1 MTDTSDSTSRTTAN
15 RVVAALD
22 LGSNTLKMT
31 VGQLDDAGRLV
42 ESGWASATVR
52 LGTGVATT
60 GRLADDRIA
69 AALAALRQF
78 ATAARATGATSLIG
92 VATEA
97 TRTAENGPA
106 FLTRVRDE
114 IGWEIQPISG
124 QREAELTFQGL
135 ARSVDVSGSVV
146 IADIG
151 GGSTELIVARDRAV
165 ISASSRPLGSGALT
179 DRFVRDDPPSRVE
192 INACRQAADQALA
205 DADLPNDPGTR
216 LIAVGGTGEYLG
228 RLVDDPMR
236 LRLTGIEEVLD
247 GLTHVRSTDLA
258 GRLTI
263 PEARARVLP
272 AGITVIAEIAAR
284 LHDPLVTV
292 APSGIRTGLL
302 MDAFGLTIEPSSET
316 A

>member
-1 MTDTSDSTSRTTAN
+1 MTNDSSSAPSDARD

-31 VGQLDDAGRLV
+31 LGRLDAAGHLV

-52 LGTGVATT
+52 LGIGTAET

-69 AALAALRQF
+69 AALATLRQF
-78 ATAARATGATSLIG
+78 ATAARAAGATSLIG

-106 FLTRVRDE
+106 FLARLRDE

-124 QREAELTFQGL
+124 QREAELTFQGV
-135 ARSVDVSGSVV
+135 ARSVDVSGTVV

-151 GGSTELIVARDRAV
+151 GGSTEVIVARDRAV
-165 ISASSRPLGSGALT
+165 VSASSRPLGSGALT
-179 DRFVRDDPPSRVE
+179 DRFVRDDPPTAAE
-192 INACRQAADQALA
+192 IDACRRAAQQALA
-205 DADLPNDPGTR
+205 GADLPDDPETR

-228 RLVDDPMR
+228 RLVDDPTT
-236 LRLTGIEEVLD
+236 LRLTTIDSVLD
-247 GLTHVRSTDLA
+247 ELTRVRSTALA
-258 GRLTI
+258 SRLTI

-272 AGITVIAEIAAR
+272 AGIAVVAVLAEG
-284 LHDPLVTV
+284 LGDPLIGL

-302 MDAFGLTIEPSSET
+302 MDAFGLTVASGSQT